1 MSKICGLILPKFF
14 IGDIF
19 SFSLTSGNRKT
30 LGIKEGV
37 FHVFR
42 SKIFCLAEPKNFVG
56 ESFRVSLFLGI
67 DKFYASEGC
76 VTIFRQ
82 KFLSHTSE
90 KFRRGTRHCFTKFP
104 VSKNYRDKRGGVT
117 FLRQKR
123 FCLTVP
129 KKFVREPFCAVFQK
143 VSNSQK
149 FYG

>member
-30 LGIKEGV
+30 LGIREGV

-82 KFLSHTSE
+82 KILSHTSE

-104 VSKNYRDKRGGVT
+104 VSKNYGDKRGGGIT
-117 FLRQKR
+117 ILRRKR

-129 KKFVREPFCAVFQK
+129 KNFRRG
-143 VSNSQK
+143 NL
-149 FYG
+149 